1 LIASGV
7 SSLHEAMA
15 RGENPTFGD
24 FLWSRLKAGL
34 PVRVRINDA
43 AQDESDKS
51 GKTYAF
57 YPDRSLLEAEF
68 EAIWSAQEPY
78 HPAIRYF
85 KTSPEIIQL
94 AVMMYVRFRYLC
106 AMSKTYFT
114 SAGSIFAMKRSATG
128 SIGSALTS
136 RTRFASIDLKA

>member
-1 LIASGV
+1 
-7 SSLHEAMA
+7 
-15 RGENPTFGD
+15 
-24 FLWSRLKAGL
+24 L

-78 HPAIRYF
+78 HPAILSPACRDLLRRVIFYQRPL
-85 KTSPEIIQL
+85 KDPEIGLCTLLGPQTGERRLPKSDPLFQQRRLLEELNHL
-94 AVMMYVRFRYLC
+94 AIDRGPGVPVERLTRD
-106 AMSKTYFT
+106 S
-114 SAGSIFAMKRSATG
+114 GTG
-128 SIGSALTS
+128 GIVSGTGVEKVNSEA
-136 RTRFASIDLKA
+136 